1 MMGHPHDTKLAL
13 FAGGDLAALDRWL
26 ISRHVSG
33 CSRCRDEV
41 AGYRASSIEMLQ
53 SVTSLPKDLDWQR
66 LAAEMQANIRV
77 GLAAGACVGSVPEA
91 RDHIGWKA
99 ALAAASIAVLVAT
112 GWLLNTPRRGPAGV
126 QSEIGIVLE
135 TSASSIEIKQ
145 NGSVFSMRHPSQ
157 NGLTVSMSGQGSVGA
172 RYLDTDTG
180 QVTIHHVYAE

>member
-1 MMGHPHDTKLAL
+1 MSGHPRDTQLAL
-13 FAGGDLAALDRWL
+13 FAGGDLAGLDRWL
-26 ISRHVSG
+26 VSRHVSG

-53 SVTSLPKDLDWQR
+53 SVTILPKDLDWQR
-66 LAAEMQANIRV
+66 LSAEMQANIRV
-77 GLAAGACVGSVPEA
+77 GLAAGACVGSLPET
-91 RDHIGWKA
+91 RDHLGWKA
-99 ALAAASIAVLVAT
+99 ALVMASIAVLVAT
-112 GWLLNTPRRGPAGV
+112 GWFLNAPRRAPVAV
-126 QSEIGIVLE
+126 QSETGIVLE

-172 RYLDTDTG
+172 RYLDADTG